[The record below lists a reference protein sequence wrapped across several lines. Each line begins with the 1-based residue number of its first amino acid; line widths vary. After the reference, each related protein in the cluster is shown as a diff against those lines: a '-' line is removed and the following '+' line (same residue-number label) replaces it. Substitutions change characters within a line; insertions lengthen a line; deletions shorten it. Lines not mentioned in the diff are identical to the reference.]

1 LRSYEFVYIIS
12 PEIEEENLQGVTDKI
27 GQLIANGGG
36 QVVRLDSWGRR
47 RLAYPIK
54 KFREGHY
61 IVAQIQLEPGA
72 ISELKRSL
80 GLTEEVIRYLLVR
93 TDEAEKEGVQV
104 QEEPSEEQR
113 DAEDTEQQEPGG

>member
-1 LRSYEFVYIIS
+1 MRSYEFVYIIS

-54 KFREGHY
+54 KFLEGHY
-61 IVAQIQLEPGA
+61 MVAQIQLEPGA
-72 ISELKRSL
+72 ITELKRSL

-93 TDEAEKEGVQV
+93 TDEAEKAAAQV
-104 QEEPSEEQR
+104 QEKPSEEQR
-113 DAEDTEQQEPGG
+113 DAHDTEQQEPGG